1 MEPNDCHN
9 CEIRSLALFGEIS
22 SEGVDQ
28 FAEQTYQVQYPAGAT
43 IYEQGDKPEAAFTL
57 REGII
62 KLVRNPGTDRSQI
75 VRLLVKG
82 DLMGIEG
89 IFEEPYRQSAIALT
103 PVRVCYLPLPML
115 DRMRTEE
122 PRFTEA
128 LLGRWRRALNEV
140 EELAVELGT
149 RKAEERVAAFLLHWQ
164 EKAEHDDDDWMPFPL
179 SRTEL
184 GQMLGLRVET
194 VSRVLARW
202 KREGIFEERSSRLR
216 LLEPDCLDQLLAQ
229 GTETAT
235 AAHRE

>member
-1 MEPNDCHN
+1 METNDCHN
-9 CEIRSLALFGEIS
+9 CAIRSLALFGEIS
-22 SEGVDQ
+22 GQGLDR
-28 FAEQTYQVQYPAGAT
+28 FASQTRQINYSTGAT
-43 IYEQGDKPEAAFTL
+43 IYGEGDAPQAAYTL
-57 REGII
+57 RNGII
-62 KLVRNPGTDRSQI
+62 KLVRNPGSSRSQI

-89 IFEEPYRQSAIALT
+89 LFEEPYRQSAIALT
-103 PVRVCYLPLPML
+103 PVTVCYLPLDML
-115 DRMRTEE
+115 EALRMQE

-149 RKAEERVAAFLLHWQ
+149 RKAEERVAAFLLHWKN
-164 EKAEHDDDDWMPFPL
+164 KAEREENGWMPFPL

-202 KREGIFEERSSRLR
+202 KREGVFEERSSRLR
-216 LLEPDCLDQLLAQ
+216 LLEPDCLDQLLTQ
-229 GTETAT
+229 ESG
-235 AAHRE
+235 

>member
-1 MEPNDCHN
+1 MQPNDCHN
-9 CEIRSLALFGEIS
+9 CAIRSLTLFGEIS
-22 SEGVDQ
+22 SAGIDQ
-28 FAEQTYQVQYPAGAT
+28 FAAQTHKVDYPAGAT
-43 IYEQGDKPEAAFTL
+43 IYTEGVSPQAAYTL
-57 REGII
+57 YEGII
-62 KLVRNPGTDRSQI
+62 KLVRNPGSDRSQI

-82 DLMGIEG
+82 DLTGMEG

-103 PVRVCYLPLPML
+103 PVTVCHLPLAML
-115 DRMRTEE
+115 ASMRASE

-149 RKAEERVAAFLLHWQ
+149 RKADERVAAFLLHWQ
-164 EKAEHDDDDWMPFPL
+164 NKAERDDNDWMPFPL

-202 KREGIFEERSSRLR
+202 KREGLFEERNSRLR
-216 LLEPDCLDQLLAQ
+216 LLEPDSLDKLLASNSN
-229 GTETAT
+229 
-235 AAHRE
+235 